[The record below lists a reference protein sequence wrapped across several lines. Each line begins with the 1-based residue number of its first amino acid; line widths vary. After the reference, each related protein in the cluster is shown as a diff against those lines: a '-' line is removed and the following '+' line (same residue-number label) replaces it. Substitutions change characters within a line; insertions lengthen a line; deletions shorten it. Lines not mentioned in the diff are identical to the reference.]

1 MCISAVYQTSHVY
14 YMEAACLAYKRIV
27 NLPTYIMWRVVS
39 LQMYGESGTT
49 S

>member
-1 MCISAVYQTSHVY
+1 MG
-14 YMEAACLAYKRIV
+14 AAILAYKRIIK
-27 NLPTYIMWRVVS
+27 LPTYIMWRVVS